1 MPKQIVFSEEA
12 RLAIKQGVDI
22 LAKAVGVT
30 LGPRGRNVIIDRKYG
45 SPQVT
50 KDGVSVAKEID
61 LADPYENLGA
71 QLLREVAE
79 KTSDAVGDGTTSST
93 VLAQFIINEGLRN
106 VAAGANPMGLKRGID
121 QAVEKAVAALKGI
134 SKPVLGRAD
143 IEAVAAISANNDFE
157 IGKILADAMDKV
169 GKDGVVTVEESHS
182 ARTELKVVEGM
193 QFDRGFISPH
203 FVTDAERME
212 VVLKDVLILITEK
225 KISSLPEFIPLL
237 EKIAQAGQQLLVI
250 AEDVEGEVLAA
261 LVVNKLRG
269 LLKVAAIKAP
279 GFGDR
284 RKEMLEDIAVLTK
297 GKFFSEELGV
307 KLESIQLTDLG
318 QAERIVIDKDNTTII
333 GGAGSKAEITA
344 RVEKLRKQIENS
356 DSTYD
361 KEKLQ
366 ERVAK
371 LSGGVAVIRVGAN
384 TEAELKEKKQRIE
397 NALNATR
404 AASQEGI
411 VPGGGVA
418 LIRLI
423 DSLNQLKLEGD
434 EQIGVNIVK
443 DALHGPAFRIAENA
457 GFDGHVV
464 VKRIL
469 EEKGNFGFNA
479 NSGEFE
485 DLVKANVIDPTK
497 VVRSVLENAASIAS
511 MILTT
516 EACISEIEKEK
527 EEDDKKSKKKKSK
540 SHSH

>member
-1 MPKQIVFSEEA
+1 MAKQIAFSEDA
-12 RLAIKQGVDI
+12 RLALKQGADI

-30 LGPRGRNVIIDRKYG
+30 LGPRGRHVIIDRKFG
-45 SPQVT
+45 TPQIT
-50 KDGVSVAKEID
+50 KDGVSVAKEIE
-61 LADPYENLGA
+61 LEDPYENLGA

-93 VLAQFIINEGLRN
+93 VLAQSIINEGLRN
-106 VAAGANPMGLKRGID
+106 VAAGSNPMALKRGID
-121 QAVEKAVAALKGI
+121 QAVIKAVSALKAF
-134 SKPVLGRAD
+134 SKPVHGRKD
-143 IEAVAAISANNDFE
+143 LEAVATISSNNDAE
-157 IGKILADAMDKV
+157 IGKTLADAMEKV
-169 GKDGVVTVEESHS
+169 GKEGVVTVEESNS
-182 ARTELKVVEGM
+182 MKTELKIVEGM

-212 VVLKDVLILITEK
+212 VVLKDALILLYEK
-225 KISSLPEFIPLL
+225 KISSLPEFIPFL
-237 EKIAQAGQQLLVI
+237 EKIAQTGKQLLII
-250 AEDVEGEVLAA
+250 AEEIEGEALAA

-269 LLKVAAIKAP
+269 LLKVAAVKAP

-284 RKEMLEDIAVLTK
+284 RKEMLEDIAVLTQ

-318 QAERIVIDKDNTTII
+318 RAERIVIDKDNTTLI
-333 GGAGSKAEITA
+333 GGAGSKTDIQA
-344 RVEKLRKQIENS
+344 RVERLRKQIKNS

-361 KEKLQ
+361 KEKLE
-366 ERVAK
+366 ERIAK
-371 LSGGVAVIRVGAN
+371 LIGGVAVIRVGAS

-418 LIRLI
+418 LLRVR
-423 DSLNQLKLEGD
+423 DSLDQLKLEGD

-443 DALHGPAFRIAENA
+443 DALKGPAFRIAENA

-479 NSGEFE
+479 ETGQFE
-485 DLVKANVIDPTK
+485 DLIQANVIDPTK
-497 VVRSVLENAASIAS
+497 VVRTVLENAASISS

-516 EACISEIEKEK
+516 EAAISELLEEKEK
-527 EEDDKKSKKKKSK
+527 KNENKKSKKK
-540 SHSH
+540 

>member
-1 MPKQIVFSEEA
+1 VAKQVAFSEEA
-12 RLAIKQGVDI
+12 RLAIKQGVDV
-22 LAKAVGVT
+22 LAKVVGIT
-30 LGPRGRNVIIDRKYG
+30 LGPRGRNVIIDRKFG
-45 SPQVT
+45 APQVT

-61 LADPYENLGA
+61 LEDPYENLGA

-79 KTSDAVGDGTTSST
+79 KTSDSVGDGTTSST
-93 VLAQFIINEGLRN
+93 VLAQAIINEGLRN
-106 VAAGANPMGLKRGID
+106 VAAGSNPMSLKRGID
-121 QAVEKAVAALKGI
+121 QAVIKAVAALKAM
-134 SKPVLGRAD
+134 SKPVHGKAD
-143 IEAVAAISANNDFE
+143 LEAVAAISANNDSE
-157 IGKILADAMDKV
+157 IGKTLAEAMEKV

-182 ARTELKVVEGM
+182 AKTELKIVEGM

-203 FVTDAERME
+203 FVTDLERME
-212 VVLKDVLILITEK
+212 VVLKDALILIYEK
-225 KISSLPEFIPLL
+225 KISSLPEFVPLL
-237 EKIAQAGQQLLVI
+237 EKIAQSGKQLLVI
-250 AEDVEGEVLAA
+250 AEDIEGDVLAA
-261 LVVNKLRG
+261 LVINKLRG

-284 RKEMLEDIAVLTK
+284 RKEMLEDIATLTK
-297 GKFFSEELGV
+297 GKFFSEELGT
-307 KLESIQLTDLG
+307 KLESIELADLG
-318 QAERIVIDKDNTTII
+318 KAERIVVDKDNTTII
-333 GGAGSKAEITA
+333 GGAGSKADINA
-344 RVEKLRKQIENS
+344 RVEKLRKQIELS

-418 LIRLI
+418 LLRII

-434 EQIGVNIVK
+434 EQVGVNIIK
-443 DALHGPAFRIAENA
+443 QALHGPAHKIAENA
-457 GFDGHVV
+457 GFDGSVV

-479 NSGEFE
+479 ATGEFQ

-516 EACISEIEKEK
+516 EAAISEIEIKK
-527 EEDDKKSKKKKSK
+527 DDDETKKKTKSKKAGR
-540 SHSH
+540 